1 MFKGIS
7 NVTSQELVLAL
18 QGIAAF
24 VVIVGGL
31 LTIYIQ
37 HEVRPESPNRIV
49 HFAIVGSPYLL
60 NLGGL
65 AAIFIWNLTA
75 VSIALIA
82 SSFFIE
88 IVTLISAP
96 IDRRAVAWFS
106 VDCCIFVICVGFIF
120 LAQLA
125 NIFGDAT
132 NDFQSLKELFGKLI

>member
-1 MFKGIS
+1 
-7 NVTSQELVLAL
+7 VTSQELVLAL

-49 HFAIVGSPYLL
+49 HFVIIVSPFLL

-65 AAIFIWNLTA
+65 AAIFIWRLAA
-75 VSIALIA
+75 VSIALIV

-88 IVTLISAP
+88 IITLVFAP
-96 IDRRAVAWFS
+96 IDRRAVAWFG
-106 VDCCIFVICVGFIF
+106 VDCCIFVMCLGFIF

-132 NDFQSLKELFGKLI
+132 NDFHSLKELFGKLI